1 MLKALFTAATGLK
14 SQQLCVDTV
23 ANNLAN
29 INTNGFKSSHLDF
42 EDLLY
47 DQLRAAG
54 GDSAQGFEIPAG
66 LEIGS
71 GVRPISTRK
80 DFRPGSLEQTN
91 NPLNLAIRGEHG
103 FFKVSMPDGTTSYTR
118 DGSFR
123 LDKQRRLVN
132 SNGYPLDPQITIPAN
147 WTSITVGEDGTV
159 SVITSDSPTTA
170 TSAGQITLAVFP
182 NPGGLNSLGQNIY
195 GETPAAGAPVDTTP
209 GEGGSGTLAQGFLEG
224 SNVDMVTEMIKLII
238 AQRAYEVNSKAIQS
252 SDQMLAASSAMIR

>member
-14 SQQLCVDTV
+14 SQQLYVDTV

-29 INTNGFKSSHLDF
+29 INTNGFKTSHLDF

-91 NPLNLAIRGEHG
+91 NPLDLAIRAEHG
-103 FFKVSMPDGTTSYTR
+103 FFKIGMPNGTTSYTR

-123 LDKQRRLVN
+123 LDRQRRLVN
-132 SNGYPLDPQITIPAN
+132 ANGYQLEPQITIPAN
-147 WTSITVGEDGTV
+147 WTSITVGEDGTL
-159 SVITSDSPTTA
+159 SVITSDSPSTA
-170 TSAGQITLAVFP
+170 TQVGQITLTAFP
-182 NPGGLNSLGQNIY
+182 NPAGLNSLGQNLY
-195 GETPAAGAPVDTTP
+195 EETPAAGAPLETVP
-209 GEGGSGTLAQGFLEG
+209 GESGTGTIAQGFLEG
-224 SNVDMVTEMIKLII
+224 SNVEMVTEMIRLII
-238 AQRAYEVNSKAIQS
+238 AQRAYEVNSKAIQA
-252 SDQMLAASSAMIR
+252 SDQMLAASSNMIR